1 MLITQSTRSSTPFI
15 QTVSPFWKFY
25 PQFFYHF
32 YLYPAPITT
41 VIGYPFFNILE
52 LFLVFIYHNKQI
64 LILKETSNYMTLL
77 FNNSSR
83 RKTSWLCTKNDVRL
97 QPRSQEEA
105 GWSKATDIR
114 IANYVL
120 RPTLVLFAIIRKLEM
135 HKVNALMEILT
146 KVSCHQ
152 SIDKERPDFRKIY
165 FRSVKL
171 WNSLGLSA

>member
-1 MLITQSTRSSTPFI
+1 M
-15 QTVSPFWKFY
+15 
-25 PQFFYHF
+25 
-32 YLYPAPITT
+32 
-41 VIGYPFFNILE
+41 
-52 LFLVFIYHNKQI
+52 FIYHNKQI

-146 KVSCHQ
+146 KVSCHR